1 MYNIMAPL
9 LYYGAVHVYGEGS
22 VNMDILL
29 AEQKW
34 HMGPYKRGQFKMEVA
49 DNHLLTS
56 IVQLLV

>member
-29 AEQKW
+29 AEQKCIW
-34 HMGPYKRGQFKMEVA
+34 DLIREVSSKWK
-49 DNHLLTS
+49 LLITIYS
-56 IVQLLV
+56 HPLSNF